1 MAMTTG
7 GEGWYLTDE
16 EWMMRNNLREY
27 VQASVAPRFRENATE
42 ETADKLYHDVMR
54 ELGEMGILRAFVKPE
69 LGGDGMR
76 FTAHLIAIEEVT
88 RGNGALGIHV
98 LENPLLGSQ
107 MAAACPKAWEE
118 KGEGILDGTIVF
130 AAGMTDPAGNGNMA
144 GWPPI
149 AHENE
154 DGTWTL
160 NGEKAFCSGGTFAD
174 YITVGGMSDDG
185 RLCKFAMDPNNTPG
199 LTVRH
204 DPEVGNSP
212 TYAHLFMDNV
222 VIQPGYGGPS
232 PIAPDK
238 DAAAAGAVSYKAF
251 AVGCGA
257 LSLGT
262 ASAAWDEAVEYLSQ
276 RESWGKKVIEYGAI
290 QAKLVDLM
298 TQIESCRSLLYTAAR
313 MIETMNVNATAWADM
328 AKIACSNMATDVTE
342 KCVEF
347 YGNLGIN
354 PDNSIIHHHL
364 DSIGFSI
371 GVGTPDLHYAS
382 AAEGL
387 GLPKSDDLNRF

>member
-1 MAMTTG
+1 MAITTG

-16 EWMMRNNLREY
+16 EWMIRNNLREY
-27 VQASVAPRFRENATE
+27 VKENVAPRFRENATE

-54 ELGEMGILRAFVKPE
+54 DLGEQGYLRLCVNPK

-76 FTAHLIAIEEVT
+76 LTTLLICVEEVT
-88 RGNGALGIHV
+88 RGNGALGVHM

-118 KGEGILDGTIVF
+118 YGEGILDGTVVF
-130 AAGMTDPAGNGNMA
+130 ASGMTAPEGNGNMP
-144 GWPPI
+144 GWAPI

-185 RLCKFAMDPNNTPG
+185 RMCKFAMDPNNTPG

-222 VIQPGYGGPS
+222 IIQPGYGGPT

-238 DAAAAGAVSYKAF
+238 ETAAAGAIGYKAF
-251 AVGCGA
+251 AVGCAA
-257 LSLGT
+257 LSLGA
-262 ASAAWDEAVEYLSQ
+262 ASAAWDEAFEYLNQ
-276 RESWGKKVIEYGAI
+276 RISFGKKVAEYGAI
-290 QAKLVDLM
+290 QAKMVDLRC
-298 TQIESCRSLLYTAAR
+298 QIEAARSLTYTAAR
-313 MIETMNVNATAWADM
+313 MIETMNVNAPAWADM
-328 AKIACSNMATDVTE
+328 AKIVASNMATNVTE
-342 KCVEF
+342 KCIEF
-347 YGNLGIN
+347 FGNLGIN

-364 DSIGFSI
+364 DSIGFAI
-371 GVGTPDLHYAS
+371 GVGTPDLHVAG

-387 GLPKSDDLNRF
+387 GFPKSDDLNRV